1 MGQAAN
7 SMKFAAAE
15 LLGLTENDF
24 ACPICMSMIKD
35 PFVTECGHSFCFQCI
50 TTHLVNK
57 KSCPCCSIYMTAD
70 KVHPNFLLHKVVG
83 KLSQADLGSATSPA
97 ERVVQLL
104 EDDKAGL
111 KLGELNRLLQI
122 LWDRKLLLEQQDAE
136 TNLQLLL
143 HFLRHSRQEKS
154 KQLTNLQS
162 ELQLLDSDIKQVA
175 GRHPAPPAGKVKSPH
190 LPSRQH
196 STQLLDK
203 RLQEAMLNTTDTPD
217 QAAAASAAHATDDR
231 PAAATQAAAVALSQA
246 THVSAGAAVRAPSSL
261 LTPTSSTATLTA
273 PVHQYLV
280 QSSQSNTQQPSTQPG
295 IILAQPGLPLQPGS
309 STPNQQGRPPQ
320 QPVTGAA
327 ARPDQSRQPRLARA
341 SNGYLMINH
350 PYPSPLAA
358 SQQVADGAVTAAA
371 SAHGSAAAG
380 ASATRAAA
388 RIATPVPMPTQMER
402 QQSMHIHPRHLAF
415 QHFHAQ
421 QQRQQVERQS
431 AASHAAGASGAAA
444 TQDQAA
450 TQEAA
455 LRARR
460 RRVLSQF
467 EDLQQCYL
475 RLRKSGKT
483 PAAAAGLPRSPF
495 QEDAIEVGGNEPPS
509 KRLRQEHQPQSAM
522 PMECTLS
529 TDPLEAGQGA
539 EAGVSPAEASG
550 SFAAAS
556 QVDSDRPSTAL
567 ATAGVKREASEA
579 FSGGQPE
586 PSPASSQ
593 APAPAVTGPADEDG
607 LAEFSRMLSV
617 FTHCGR
623 LKVVAQLLRPSNQH
637 SSSILSSIEFDRDS
651 EVFATAGVSKRISI
665 YEYSAIM
672 ANPAA
677 ETHRPSQELVT
688 RSKLSCLTWNKYLK
702 THLASSD
709 YEGVVHVWDI
719 ATGQNVAEYEAHEK
733 RIWSVDFCHVDPK
746 LLMSGSDD
754 GMVKIWSTSQPNP
767 VSGIDVKANVCCAK
781 YNPGSSYE
789 IAVGAADHTVLTYDL
804 RKSDRPV
811 HTFRGHRKAVS
822 YVRYLNGTELVSA
835 STDSTLRLW
844 DTKACTA
851 GRVFSGHNNEKNF
864 VGLSVDGDFMACGS
878 ETNEVYVYYKAMS
891 KPVCRRFFSTA
902 AEVANSS
909 HNQDPSQFISA
920 VCWKPHSQILL
931 SANSQ
936 GTIKLMQLTS

>member
-1 MGQAAN
+1 M
-7 SMKFAAAE
+7 
-15 LLGLTENDF
+15 
-24 ACPICMSMIKD
+24 
-35 PFVTECGHSFCFQCI
+35 
-50 TTHLVNK
+50 
-57 KSCPCCSIYMTAD
+57 
-70 KVHPNFLLHKVVG
+70 
-83 KLSQADLGSATSPA
+83 
-97 ERVVQLL
+97 
-104 EDDKAGL
+104 
-111 KLGELNRLLQI
+111 
-122 LWDRKLLLEQQDAE
+122 
-136 TNLQLLL
+136 
-143 HFLRHSRQEKS
+143 
-154 KQLTNLQS
+154 
-162 ELQLLDSDIKQVA
+162 
-175 GRHPAPPAGKVKSPH
+175 
-190 LPSRQH
+190 PS
-196 STQLLDK
+196 
-203 RLQEAMLNTTDTPD
+203 TTDRPD
-217 QAAAASAAHATDDR
+217 QAAAASAVNDDS
-231 PAAATQAAAVALSQA
+231 PGAASIQAAAAASQVLQA
-246 THVSAGAAVRAPSSL
+246 SAGVPPRAPSSL
-261 LTPTSSTATLTA
+261 PPPSMSTAMLTA
-273 PVHQYLV
+273 PASSTHQYLM
-280 QSSQSNTQQPSTQPG
+280 QANTQQPSTLPG
-295 IILAQPGLPLQPGS
+295 ISLAQPVLPLQPGS
-309 STPNQQGRPPQ
+309 SGPHHQQGSRLRQ
-320 QPVTGAA
+320 QPDTVFA
-327 ARPDQSRQPRLARA
+327 ARPDQSQQPRLARA

-358 SQQVADGAVTAAA
+358 SQRPDGGGMVAAA
-371 SAHGSAAAG
+371 SAHGGTASG

-388 RIATPVPMPTQMER
+388 RSAAPVPMPTQMDR

-421 QQRQQVERQS
+421 QQRQQMERQNS
-431 AASHAAGASGAAA
+431 ASHAAGASGAAA

-483 PAAAAGLPRSPF
+483 PAAAAGLPSSPF
-495 QEDAIEVGGNEPPS
+495 QQATVESGGSKPPS
-509 KRLRQEHQPQSAM
+509 KRLKQEQQPQAEVAM
-522 PMECTLS
+522 DCTPAL
-529 TDPLEAGQGA
+529 DPRKEGQGA
-539 EAGVSPAEASG
+539 EAGVSPAEPSLL
-550 SFAAAS
+550 FPAAS
-556 QVDSDRPSTAL
+556 QVDGDGPSPVL
-567 ATAGVKREASEA
+567 AIAGVKREASEA
-579 FSGGQPE
+579 FSGGGQPE

-593 APAPAVTGPADEDG
+593 APPSAVTGPADEEG

-665 YEYSAIM
+665 YEYNAIM
-672 ANPAA
+672 ANPGA

-754 GMVKIWSTSQPNP
+754 GMVKIWSTNQPNP
-767 VSGIDVKANVCCAK
+767 VSEIDVKANVCCAK

-789 IAVGAADHTVLTYDL
+789 VAVGAADHTVLTYDL
-804 RKSDRPV
+804 RRSDRAV
-811 HTFRGHRKAVS
+811 HTYRGHRKAVS
-822 YVRYLNGTELVSA
+822 YVRYLNSSELVSA

>member
-1 MGQAAN
+1 M
-7 SMKFAAAE
+7 
-15 LLGLTENDF
+15 
-24 ACPICMSMIKD
+24 
-35 PFVTECGHSFCFQCI
+35 
-50 TTHLVNK
+50 
-57 KSCPCCSIYMTAD
+57 
-70 KVHPNFLLHKVVG
+70 
-83 KLSQADLGSATSPA
+83 
-97 ERVVQLL
+97 QLCV
-104 EDDKAGL
+104 
-111 KLGELNRLLQI
+111 
-122 LWDRKLLLEQQDAE
+122 
-136 TNLQLLL
+136 
-143 HFLRHSRQEKS
+143 FRQEKS

-455 LRARR
+455 LRYRAEALQNFIRTTVAAMQLGMLCCAGLCLWSYLRCSVGLRERCKTLGMVLVLQQTSAVITHASCLAPCFTKQRSCLCRARR

-556 QVDSDRPSTAL
+556 QVCCVCM
-567 ATAGVKREASEA
+567 GVVPGRNMDMHSPLESEIKRC
-579 FSGGQPE
+579 
-586 PSPASSQ
+586 
-593 APAPAVTGPADEDG
+593 
-607 LAEFSRMLSV
+607 SR
-617 FTHCGR
+617 GR
-623 LKVVAQLLRPSNQH
+623 L
-637 SSSILSSIEFDRDS
+637 
-651 EVFATAGVSKRISI
+651 
-665 YEYSAIM
+665 
-672 ANPAA
+672 
-677 ETHRPSQELVT
+677 
-688 RSKLSCLTWNKYLK
+688 
-702 THLASSD
+702 
-709 YEGVVHVWDI
+709 
-719 ATGQNVAEYEAHEK
+719 
-733 RIWSVDFCHVDPK
+733 
-746 LLMSGSDD
+746 
-754 GMVKIWSTSQPNP
+754 
-767 VSGIDVKANVCCAK
+767 
-781 YNPGSSYE
+781 
-789 IAVGAADHTVLTYDL
+789 
-804 RKSDRPV
+804 
-811 HTFRGHRKAVS
+811 
-822 YVRYLNGTELVSA
+822 
-835 STDSTLRLW
+835 
-844 DTKACTA
+844 
-851 GRVFSGHNNEKNF
+851 
-864 VGLSVDGDFMACGS
+864 
-878 ETNEVYVYYKAMS
+878 
-891 KPVCRRFFSTA
+891 
-902 AEVANSS
+902 
-909 HNQDPSQFISA
+909 
-920 VCWKPHSQILL
+920 
-931 SANSQ
+931 
-936 GTIKLMQLTS
+936 